1 MILSNTHLWG
11 IRNGEHF
18 MAGNQRLHI
27 RTSPDNHLQTRNRYH
42 ITFLLL
48 AFTQIALIS
57 TAYSAEVPER
67 WENLLANDSLAA
79 WRNYQSQNIS
89 DGWSV
94 SNGTLQK
101 TGRNAGDL
109 ITREQYSD
117 FELELEWRVEN
128 GGNSGIFFRATE
140 AEPRIYLSAPEV
152 QILDDNHHKDGRSPL
167 TSAGSNYALHPAP
180 RGVVRSA
187 GAWNQV
193 RLRVEG
199 DQVSQ
204 WLNNQLIVEYQL
216 GSEDWQQ
223 RVANSKFAKWPS
235 YGKAASGH
243 IGLQDHGDPVAFRNI
258 RIRRLE
264 PPK

>member
-1 MILSNTHLWG
+1 
-11 IRNGEHF
+11 
-18 MAGNQRLHI
+18 MAGIQPQHAR
-27 RTSPDNHLQTRNRYH
+27 SAPDSHGKATRRYLLA
-42 ITFLLL
+42 TLLL
-48 AFTQIALIS
+48 AASQITLVSSAHS
-57 TAYSAEVPER
+57 ADSAEGWV
-67 WENLLANDSLAA
+67 NLLADNSLAA
-79 WRNYQSQNIS
+79 WRNYQSETVS

-94 SNGTLQK
+94 SNGMLQR
-101 TGRNAGDL
+101 TGAKAGDL
-109 ITREQYSD
+109 ITREQYAD

-140 AEPRIYLSAPEV
+140 SEPRIYLSAPEV

-223 RVANSKFAKWPS
+223 RVANSKFAKWSS
-235 YGKAASGH
+235 YGKAPSGH

-264 PPK
+264 TPE

>member
-1 MILSNTHLWG
+1 
-11 IRNGEHF
+11 
-18 MAGNQRLHI
+18 MAAIQRQRACTAADKTTRSRYLVAI
-27 RTSPDNHLQTRNRYH
+27 SVLAVAQITS
-42 ITFLLL
+42 
-48 AFTQIALIS
+48 IS
-57 TAYSAEVPER
+57 SATSADSTDS
-67 WENLLANDSLAA
+67 WENLLDNDSLAA
-79 WRNYQSQNIS
+79 WRNYQSETVS

-94 SNGTLQK
+94 GHGILQRTGTK
-101 TGRNAGDL
+101 AGDL

-140 AEPRIYLSAPEV
+140 TEPRIYLSAPEV

-199 DQVSQ
+199 DRVSQ
-204 WLNNQLIVEYQL
+204 WLNNQLIVEYEL

-264 PPK
+264 TPE